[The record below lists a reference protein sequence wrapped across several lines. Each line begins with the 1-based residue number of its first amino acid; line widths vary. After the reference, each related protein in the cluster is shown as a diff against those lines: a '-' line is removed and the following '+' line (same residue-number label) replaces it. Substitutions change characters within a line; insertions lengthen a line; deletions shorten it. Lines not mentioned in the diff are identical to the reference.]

1 MLVPGLCHEVST
13 VSLQSNLARD
23 EDKITYNEL
32 SRVGLE
38 PVPAKSTHRKY
49 LVLLAMHLM
58 HTDDSLL
65 LSDAADC
72 SERTFHYVKKRLSQD
87 DGVILN
93 YDRAAGRYVV
103 VQSGVLD
110 LPRVAELMKR
120 HYPERY
126 SYIEE
131 MARKTRVGEETTAV

>member
-1 MLVPGLCHEVST
+1 MLYRRGCQGVST
-13 VSLQSNLARD
+13 VSLHSNLARD
-23 EDKITYNEL
+23 GDRITYNDL
-32 SRVGLE
+32 SRAELE

-58 HTDDSLL
+58 HTDDSSL

-72 SERTFHYVKKRLSQD
+72 SERTFHYVKKRLSKD

-93 YDRAAGRYVV
+93 YDRSAGRYVV

-131 MARKTRVGEETTAV
+131 LARKTHVSEAALAV

>member
-1 MLVPGLCHEVST
+1 MNLQANVS
-13 VSLQSNLARD
+13 SGGDR
-23 EDKITYNEL
+23 ITYNQL
-32 SRVGLE
+32 SRAELE
-38 PVPAKSTHRKY
+38 SVPAKSTHRKY

-58 HTDDSLL
+58 HTDDSQL

-87 DGVILN
+87 DGVILKF
-93 YDRAAGRYVV
+93 DRSAGRYVV

-110 LPRVAELMKR
+110 LARVAELMQR

-131 MARKTRVGEETTAV
+131 LGRKTRTPDRQALAV

>member
-1 MLVPGLCHEVST
+1 MAS
-13 VSLQSNLARD
+13 QSIQTMNGAR
-23 EDKITYNEL
+23 ITYNE
-32 SRVGLE
+32 SSHAELE
-38 PVPAKSTHRKY
+38 SVPAKSTHRKY

-58 HTDDSLL
+58 HTDDSSL

-93 YDRAAGRYVV
+93 YDRSAGRYVV
-103 VQSGVLD
+103 LQSGVLD

-120 HYPERY
+120 HYPKRY

-131 MARKTRVGEETTAV
+131 LARKTRRTKGALAG

>member
-1 MLVPGLCHEVST
+1 MLVPGLWHEVTT
-13 VSLQSNLARD
+13 VSLQSDLARD
-23 EDKITYNEL
+23 ENRITYNEL

-87 DGVILN
+87 DGVMS
-93 YDRAAGRYVV
+93 ATM
-103 VQSGVLD
+103 
-110 LPRVAELMKR
+110 PM
-120 HYPERY
+120 
-126 SYIEE
+126 
-131 MARKTRVGEETTAV
+131 TTSPS

>member
-1 MLVPGLCHEVST
+1 M
-13 VSLQSNLARD
+13 SLQSNLATVSNG
-23 EDKITYNEL
+23 ITYNEL
-32 SRVGLE
+32 GRAELE
-38 PVPAKSTHRKY
+38 TVPAKSTHRKY

-93 YDRAAGRYVV
+93 YDRSAGRYVV

-110 LPRVAELMKR
+110 LPRLAELMKR
-120 HYPERY
+120 HYPTRF
-126 SYIEE
+126 SYIQEL
-131 MARKTRVGEETTAV
+131 ARKTRSSEEALAV